1 MRCVYVICEKEK
13 TIIKFTSKKNKCN
26 ALYVGES
33 KNFEERKKAYIRKD
47 DNELRNRLWR
57 YLFPKEKEYLLK
69 KIVLT
74 EHIKFRTIQ
83 SPNFQNDDY
92 RKEVEGYLIERL
104 SPLLNKSKREGRF
117 ERTFRKF
124 EKSSLTWTDYED
136 DYTEHFFEW
145 YEDRTDIGDTDT
157 IYHCKKRDW
166 FLRDSELGEEAREIN
181 RSKKFSSW
189 KWKNELHLKFD
200 LWRTDDEKWRKDLK
214 F

>member
-33 KNFEERKKAYIRKD
+33 KNFEERKNAYIRKD
-47 DNELRNRLWR
+47 DNELHYRLWK
-57 YLFPKEKEYLLK
+57 YLFPKSKEYLLK

-74 EHIKFRTIQ
+74 EHIKFRLIQ

-92 RKEVEGYLIERL
+92 RKEVEGYFIERL
-104 SPLLNKSKREGRF
+104 SPLLNKSKREGKF
-117 ERTFRKF
+117 ERTFKKF
-124 EKSSLTWTDYED
+124 KKASVTWEDYVD
-136 DYTEHFFEW
+136 SYVYHFDEW
-145 YEDRTDIGDTDT
+145 YENRTDIGGTET
-157 IYHCKKRDW
+157 IFHCKQREYVPRNSFLGRDA
-166 FLRDSELGEEAREIN
+166 EKIN
-181 RSKKFSSW
+181 YSKKFSSW

-200 LWRTDDEKWRKDLK
+200 LWRTDEEEWRKDLK